1 MITITDQHIQE
12 AEALLIDGRRFDE
25 NERIPFIKKLE
36 SCDLL
41 AVPGSGKTTALLAKL
56 YCLSKHL
63 PLCNGSGILVLS
75 HTNAAVNE
83 IDKNLRKHCP
93 KLFEY
98 PNFVGTVQSFVNKFL
113 ANPACY
119 QKYGTYL
126 LTVDNDIANERIIS
140 QTKKLPFGH
149 KLTGYFFNQAFNQH
163 ASITKKILIENYGY
177 DDNGAKQ
184 LIKQLKDNKTI
195 KNGSIKYLNSK
206 AIADLPIDK
215 KAKETFNDISSRAT
229 RKAEIESKTLGIR
242 FKVDFLCDQFIYS
255 DKTLNFNSDSGRS
268 LLNIFENNFTQGIV
282 RYKDCY
288 SLTSWYLHKYNIIK
302 SLLRHRF
309 KYVFID
315 EMQDLEDYQIKIID
329 EAFHTDNSQTIIQRI
344 GDVNQAIY
352 NSDKKVK
359 TKADWPVREPILY
372 LKDSMRLT
380 REVADVVNYFTLDR
394 QRNENG
400 GPRFVVNG
408 QRALVPAIK
417 PHLIVF
423 DNDSKVNLTS
433 KFKELIRTFNLP
445 HTPEGH
451 KYGYKI
457 IGWNAQWNDDDEHN
471 GKLRLEDLFE
481 GYKKEQT
488 SKKETYDTLS
498 KYLQYW
504 DRNKTTTRATQDAIL
519 RALIHV
525 LRLEGKNCIGKVRG
539 QDVDRYFTISELIKH
554 IQDGINDSD
563 YELFKKYMYEW
574 SFSLSVKKNPQP
586 VYEAIKAFL
595 MDKFK
600 IWFGLQ
606 ITTATNIFIGREFEP
621 LIIQEE
627 NASDNEIAN
636 DGINIDIG
644 TVHSVKGQT
653 HCATMYV
660 ETSYYEYETQK
671 RFVKEALNKEEHN
684 FDLSNASDIRG
695 KEAFKM
701 MYVGFSRPTHLLCFA
716 ALKEN
721 VESEI
726 ENYRTAGWE
735 IIDIT
740 I

>member
-12 AEALLIDGRRFDE
+12 AEAMLLPDGRHFDAV
-25 NERIPFIKKLE
+25 ERVPFIKNLE

-119 QKYGTYL
+119 QKYGANITCN
-126 LTVDNDIANERIIS
+126 DNDIYEREAEKLFFALPW
-140 QTKKLPFGH
+140 KKTEPKGLKN
-149 KLTGYFFNQAFNQH
+149 KLLGRVNQGRNNLSFEQCQENVKNFLKYFELDIDAR
-163 ASITKKILIENYGY
+163 KILY
-177 DDNGAKQ
+177 NGQSFYTYAGKSQADYLQ
-184 LIKQLKDNKTI
+184 LEQW
-195 KNGSIKYLNSK
+195 
-206 AIADLPIDK
+206 
-215 KAKETFNDISSRAT
+215 KE
-229 RKAEIESKTLGIR
+229 
-242 FKVDFLCDQFIYS
+242 
-255 DKTLNFNSDSGRS
+255 S
-268 LLNIFENNFTQGIV
+268 LFSQGILSF
-282 RYKDCY
+282 RDSFYLSK
-288 SLTSWYLHKYNIIK
+288 WYLKYYPKIK
-302 SLLRHRF
+302 LLLQHRF
-309 KYVFID
+309 KYIFID
-315 EMQDLEDYQIKIID
+315 EMQDLEDYQIEIID

-352 NSDKKVK
+352 NSGIKVK
-359 TKADWPVREPILY
+359 LNADWPVREPILY

-394 QRNENG
+394 QRDENG
-400 GPRFVVNG
+400 APRFVVNG
-408 QRALVPAIK
+408 QRTLVSAIK
-417 PHLIVF
+417 PHLVVF

-445 HTPEGH
+445 HTQEGH

-471 GKLRLEDLFE
+471 GKLRLEDIFE

-504 DRNKTTTRATQDAIL
+504 DHNKTTLKVAQDSIL

-525 LRLEGKNCIGKVRG
+525 LRLEGKTCIGKVRG
-539 QDVDRYFTISELIKH
+539 QDVARCLTISELIKH
-554 IQDGINDSD
+554 IQDEINDSD
-563 YELFKKYMYEW
+563 YELFKKYIYEW

-595 MDKFK
+595 VDKFN
-600 IWFGLQ
+600 IWFDFQ
-606 ITTATNIFIGREFEP
+606 ITAKTNAFIGREFES
-621 LIIQEE
+621 LTIQEE
-627 NASDNEIAN
+627 NTPDNVIDN

-660 ETSYYEYETQK
+660 ETSYHEYETQK
-671 RFVKEALNKEEHN
+671 KHVKEALKKEDHN
-684 FDLSNASDIRG
+684 FNVGDAKDIRG

-721 VESEI
+721 IFEEI
-726 ENYRTAGWE
+726 DEYDNAGWE
-735 IIDIT
+735 IIDLT